1 MSTQWSGELL
11 VYLIDGI
18 CVAMYNGVYKE
29 FAVILENSCFLDDK
43 GTEIVS

>member
-11 VYLIDGI
+11 VIDGI
-18 CVAMYNGVYKE
+18 FVAMYNGVYKE

-43 GTEIVS
+43 GNEIVS